1 MAPGSNEESFV
12 NHLFEQGQIPKRVV
26 GLNFEDPTDRSQV
39 STITFGYID
48 YNQIR
53 GGEDGFN
60 YYSNIGLNHWA
71 VMLDDMQY
79 NRMGL
84 SNGNSAKMAVI
95 DSGNTSI

>member
-1 MAPGSNEESFV
+1 MPFISVESINGHFSANGIVGLAPGGNEESFV

-71 VMLDDMQY
+71 VMLDDM
-79 NRMGL
+79 
-84 SNGNSAKMAVI
+84 
-95 DSGNTSI
+95 